1 MRTTIIVA
9 STVALVLGALSMPS
23 RAEETAAKDE
33 AIMCPKCEAVWVKEK
48 RNLGKT
54 TVYVSK
60 KKMTCD
66 DCKSA
71 VENFFAT
78 GKLEHSC
85 KTCGDLVKCE
95 SVQGEKPADADADA
109 HRKD

>member
-1 MRTTIIVA
+1 MRTTILAATTAAFVIG
-9 STVALVLGALSMPS
+9 TLSLTA
-23 RAEETAAKDE
+23 RAEEANAKDE
-33 AIMCPKCEAVWVKEK
+33 AVMCPKCEAVWVKEK
-48 RNLGKT
+48 RTIGKM

-78 GKLEHSC
+78 GKLEHAC
-85 KTCGDLVKCE
+85 KTCGDLVACE
-95 SVQGEKPADADADA
+95 SVQGAKPADADADA